1 MLGRESDS
9 VMLSREGAV
18 FFRIKKSGE
27 RSYVQIVENKREGVA
42 VRQTVIANL
51 GRTDELAASG
61 ALASLLASGAK
72 LTDQVL
78 LINALAE
85 DVSGALSAS
94 AKRIGGPLL
103 FDKIW
108 ERLGIGDVLSE
119 LLKDRSFEFAVE
131 RAVFVATLHRLF
143 VSGSDRD
150 CSVWM
155 EDYDIAGAQGLGL
168 HHFYR
173 AMAWLGEE
181 IDEKRADALAPR
193 CVKDAIEEKLFEK
206 RRDLFSDLSV
216 VFMDTTSLSFYGEG
230 GETLGEHG
238 YSKDYRPDLK
248 QMILGLVVDGA
259 GRPICTEMWPG
270 NTADVTTLL
279 PVIDR
284 LRRRF
289 SIGRV
294 CVVADRGMIS
304 TATIEGLEAR
314 KLEYILGA
322 RERTDAIVRQIV
334 LANNDPF
341 VPLLVERKAG
351 QTQLF
356 VKQVTI
362 EGKRY
367 VVCRNEEEAEKDR
380 KDRAAI
386 VAALDEQLKK
396 GDKAL
401 IGNSAYR
408 RYLRKV
414 SDKDKRSFAIDA
426 GKLAEEARFDGVFV
440 LRTNAKVTP
449 LQAVLRYRDLL
460 RVEDLFRRTKAIMRT
475 RPIFHSSDAAIR
487 GHVFCSFLALSMQN
501 HLDNLAR
508 EAGVTPEWKQ
518 LLRDLDRLQQVRL
531 AHRGADW
538 LVRTDAAP
546 NVAVLFRAAHIA
558 LPPRARQVAPAK
570 AAAPSPS
577 AKKRRGRPR
586 RSATPSRISPQP
598 T

>member
-1 MLGRESDS
+1 MAPPCVKPSLPTLAAPTSSSGISLAARLGRQAH
-9 VMLSREGAV
+9 R
-18 FFRIKKSGE
+18 SG
-27 RSYVQIVENKREGVA
+27 
-42 VRQTVIANL
+42 
-51 GRTDELAASG
+51 
-61 ALASLLASGAK
+61 
-72 LTDQVL
+72 L

-85 DVSGALSAS
+85 DVRGALSAS

-103 FDKIW
+103 IGKIW

-131 RAVFVATLHRLF
+131 RAVLVAMLHRLF

-150 CSVWM
+150 CSVWI

-173 AMAWLGEE
+173 AMAWGSARRSTKSARTRLR
-181 IDEKRADALAPR
+181 RAASR
-193 CVKDAIEEKLFEK
+193 M
-206 RRDLFSDLSV
+206 RS
-216 VFMDTTSLSFYGEG
+216 TTLSFYGEG

-238 YSKDYRPDLK
+238 YSKEYRPDLK
-248 QMILGLVVDGA
+248 QMILRLVVDGA

-289 SIGRV
+289 PIGLCRRRSWH
-294 CVVADRGMIS
+294 DLDGDNR
-304 TATIEGLEAR
+304 
-314 KLEYILGA
+314 GA
-322 RERTDAIVRQIV
+322 RGAQARIYSGFARAHRCRHGQIV

-356 VKQVTI
+356 VKQVMI

-386 VAALDEQLKK
+386 VAALDEQLKE

-408 RYLRKV
+408 RYLHKV
-414 SDKDKRSFAIDA
+414 SDKDERSFEIDA
-426 GKLAEEARFDGVFV
+426 GRLAEEAHFDGFFV
-440 LRTNAKVTP
+440 LRTNAKVNP

-487 GHVFCSFLALSMQN
+487 EHVFCSFLALSIQK
-501 HLDNLAR
+501 HLDDLAR
-508 EAGVTPEWKQ
+508 EAGVTPEWKH
-518 LLRDLDRLQQVRL
+518 LLRDLNRLIGPYVRSSVAAAADAEPAEQDL
-531 AHRGADW
+531 IEQLIAQAANDAWWPWFAHRGGRSKAD
-538 LVRTDAAP
+538 V
-546 NVAVLFRAAHIA
+546 
-558 LPPRARQVAPAK
+558 PAC
-570 AAAPSPS
+570 
-577 AKKRRGRPR
+577 
-586 RSATPSRISPQP
+586 
-598 T
+598 